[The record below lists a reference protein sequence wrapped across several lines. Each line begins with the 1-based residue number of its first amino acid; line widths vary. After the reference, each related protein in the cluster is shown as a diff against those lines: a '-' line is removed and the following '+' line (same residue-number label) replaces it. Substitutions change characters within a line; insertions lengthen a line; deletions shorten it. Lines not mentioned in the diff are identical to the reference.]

1 VPAVPKIAPEL
12 SPAKVRAL
20 MDKPGLHAV
29 GGVAGLLLQVSRGQ
43 SGQLRRSWVLRT
55 VIGARRPD
63 IGLGSYP
70 SVTAGIARD
79 RAREVKEMIARGID
93 PLAERRK
100 LRTELIASQATAI
113 TFADAAAK
121 VTAMKAQ
128 EFRNRK
134 HAAQWG
140 STLETYANP
149 VIGKLPV
156 ADVTL
161 AHAVSILEPIW
172 LSKTETAKRLRGR
185 IEAVLAWA
193 TVSGYRTGDNVA
205 RWKGNLD
212 AILPKPGKVAK
223 VEHYKAVPFV
233 EIGEFMVQ
241 LRQRKGI
248 AARAVEFAI
257 LTAARSG
264 EVRGAR
270 WSEIDLQAKT
280 WIVPAE
286 RMKAHKEHRVPL
298 SDDAVA
304 LLISLERTGDLV
316 FPAPQGGGKLSDMSL
331 TAVLRRM
338 KVDATVHG
346 FRSSFKD
353 WARERTSY
361 PNEISE
367 AALAHV
373 NGDKTEAAYA
383 RGDLFEK
390 RRRLMRDWAKF
401 VGTVQQ
407 QDARVVSLKTA

>member
-1 VPAVPKIAPEL
+1 VPRIAPEL

-29 GGVAGLLLQVSRGQ
+29 GGVKGLLLQVSRGQ
-43 SGQLRRSWVLRT
+43 SGQLRRSWVLRAM
-55 VIGARRPD
+55 VGAKRRD

-70 SVTAGIARD
+70 TVTVGIARD
-79 RAREVKEMIARGID
+79 KARAAREKILAGID
-93 PLAERRK
+93 PMEERR
-100 LRTELIASQATAI
+100 RARAELIASQAIAI
-113 TFADAAAK
+113 TFAEAAAK
-121 VTAMKAQ
+121 VTAMKAK

-140 STLETYANP
+140 STLDTYANP

-161 AHAVSILEPIW
+161 AHVVSILEPIW
-172 LSKTETAKRLRGR
+172 LTKTETATRLRGR

-193 TVSGYRTGDNVA
+193 IVSSYRTADNVA

-223 VEHYKAVPFV
+223 VEHHKAVPFV
-233 EIGEFMVQ
+233 EIGTFMAE
-241 LRQRKGI
+241 LGQRKGM

-270 WSEIDLQAKT
+270 WEEIDLQSKT

-286 RMKAHKEHRVPL
+286 RMKAHKEHRSPL
-298 SDDAVA
+298 SADAVN
-304 LLISLERTGDLV
+304 LLTSLERTSELV
-316 FPAPQGGGKLSDMSL
+316 FPAPQGGTLSDMAL
-331 TAVLRRM
+331 TAVLGRM
-338 KVDATVHG
+338 GVDATVHG

-353 WARERTSY
+353 WTRERTSY

-373 NGDKTEAAYA
+373 NSDRTEAAYA

-390 RRRLMRDWAKF
+390 RRRLMRDWARY

-407 QDARVVSLKTA
+407 PVSASVVPLRKA